1 MKILAVYNTDQ
12 MLGGGE
18 ISFTLSLRLVREL
31 GCEVLA
37 LIPGAGPL
45 AGHLKKQQIPYV
57 IAPQESFRHGLN
69 IRFLVEPKKEWL
81 DVARDFRPDL
91 IHCNA
96 IRSALYAQ
104 AVARRL
110 NIPTI
115 LHARKSETNQVVDC
129 FLLLRLDAIV
139 CISEVVRRRFPT
151 RLAPEKLR
159 VIYNAVDLGAFEK
172 KPARAEALRT
182 QWRCEPEDLL
192 VGVIGRL
199 SPTKGPHRLLEAAPE
214 ILRKAPHTTF
224 VMVGTEDPSFP
235 GYEARLRGEIARMG
249 LENRFVLARF
259 EPEIESI

>member
-18 ISFTLSLRLVREL
+18 ISFTLSLRLARQL

-37 LIPGAGPL
+37 LLPGVGPL
-45 AGHLKKQQIPYV
+45 ADHLKKQQIPFV
-57 IAPQESFRHGLN
+57 IAPQESFRRGLN
-69 IRFLVEPKKEWL
+69 IQYLIWPQREWL

-96 IRSALYAQ
+96 IRSALYAH

-115 LHARKSETNQVVDC
+115 LHARKSEPNQLVDC
-129 FLLLRLDAIV
+129 FLLLGLDAIV
-139 CISEVVRRRFPT
+139 CISQVVRRRFPT
-151 RLAPEKLR
+151 WLAPEKLR

-172 KPARAEALRT
+172 KPARAEALRA
-182 QWRCEPEDLL
+182 QWRREEDDLL

-199 SPTKGPHRLLEAAPE
+199 SPTKGQHRL
-214 ILRKAPHTTF
+214 
-224 VMVGTEDPSFP
+224 
-235 GYEARLRGEIARMG
+235 
-249 LENRFVLARF
+249 
-259 EPEIESI
+259 